1 MIKRPL
7 YETRCAAYHESAH
20 AIAALVLNQ
29 KFNGVTIKQK
39 KNSWGELIGYY
50 DGPPLAR
57 AIVFLAGPLAQSI
70 VFNQKMLLC
79 GTEEYYFNCGGKSD
93 FNNACI
99 ELNWI
104 YNTLQT
110 TKHED
115 YPETYMPCKRKL
127 YISALNVSKII
138 VDNNRDQIEVLA
150 KKLLKKE
157 TIWYSDIIKILIKNN
172 LYDSL
177 AVPKMPSLELM

>member
-7 YETRCAAYHESAH
+7 YATRCAAYHECGH
-20 AIAALVLNQ
+20 VIAALVLNQ

-39 KNSWGELIGYY
+39 KNSWGKLIGYH

-57 AIVFLAGPLAQSI
+57 AIVFIAGPLAQSI
-70 VFNQKMLLC
+70 VFNQEMLLC
-79 GTEEYYFNCGGKSD
+79 GTEEYYFNCGGKAD

-110 TKHED
+110 TKHKN
-115 YPETYMPCKRKL
+115 YPKTYMPCKRKL
-127 YISALNVSKII
+127 YISTLEVAKSI
-138 VDNNRDQIEVLA
+138 VNDNRNQIEVLG

-157 TIWYSDIIKILIKNN
+157 TIWYSDIIKILIKNKM
-172 LYDSL
+172 YDSL
-177 AVPKMPSLELM
+177 VVSKMPSLELV